1 MTDKHQKVWAD
12 IEELR
17 ASYALAIG
25 KATDTINAARKLI
38 AEAREGMD
46 ALPVAKVRRP
56 RKQGD
61 NVSAEAVTID
71 EVVSGG
77 KS

>member
-1 MTDKHQKVWAD
+1 MTEKHKDIWDQ
-12 IEELR
+12 IEEQR
-17 ASYALAIG
+17 ASYAWAIG

-56 RKQGD
+56 RKRGD